1 MQDMKIYVTGI
12 KMLSAFNTVQRDQLS
27 DRAKEISNEDKIRI
41 LRMLLDETALEVK
54 VENAQATTFESNID
68 SSSGNIISG
77 LLFIIYFNNALQ
89 TRLTLLKN
97 KNLLATGDKTENT
110 TIKRNETEE
119 DWRNV
124 IKLGSNLVTK
134 KI

>member
-1 MQDMKIYVTGI
+1 MQDMKTYVTGI
-12 KMLSAFNTVQRDQLS
+12 KMLSAFDTIQRDQLS

-41 LRMLLDETALEVK
+41 LRILLDETTLEVK
-54 VENAQATTFESNID
+54 VENAQAATFEPNID
-68 SSSGNIISG
+68 SSQGNIISG
-77 LLFIIYFNNALQ
+77 SLFTIYFNNALQ
-89 TRLTLLKN
+89 TRLTLLTN
-97 KNLLATGDKTENT
+97 KNLLANGDKTENT

-119 DWRNV
+119 EWRNV

>member
-68 SSSGNIISG
+68 SS
-77 LLFIIYFNNALQ
+77 
-89 TRLTLLKN
+89 
-97 KNLLATGDKTENT
+97 
-110 TIKRNETEE
+110 
-119 DWRNV
+119 
-124 IKLGSNLVTK
+124 
-134 KI
+134 